1 MLPTTSRVRGRGLP
15 ATGCR
20 AEIELRPRGPVYP
33 MSAILAASISPL
45 TSPDF
50 GDYAFKPLIDDEP
63 LASVSLS
70 IRPLL
75 QLHAGSGARLA
86 VGPAGTA

>member
-1 MLPTTSRVRGRGLP
+1 
-15 ATGCR
+15 
-20 AEIELRPRGPVYP
+20 

-86 VGPAGTA
+86 VGPAGTAWTLRLSSTPPIRLSPCPSGTADRALWG